1 MHDLTID
8 RAYLIALVVET
19 LNIGISTTLSAATAK
34 ILLKKGRREVNRHL
48 LATLGLIWAL
58 CVAHWVIDIV
68 RASQAFIDSAGG
80 PIVYYSTISN
90 SLESVKTGVYITV
103 TLVADHFMIYRV
115 FVVWNRNWPIL
126 ILPTMLWIAAGISG
140 YIVTHVLL
148 LARSGEDVFISA
160 VATWALTFFSMSLSL
175 NVTCTLLVACRILMT
190 AMKVRTTVRS
200 ENNYVHN
207 VLAALLESAAMYS
220 LSLTVLMVLY
230 ALGLNSQYIL
240 VDWTT
245 SLIGIAFSLI
255 IYRLASA
262 NPCVAAL
269 PPCSRSEGTNSYP
282 LTNVNVTHF
291 VETHRDN
298 YDPERTITDKE
309 LQAEL

>member
-8 RAYLIALVVET
+8 RAYLISLVVET

-34 ILLKKGRREVNRHL
+34 ILLKKGRCELNRHL
-48 LATLGLIWAL
+48 LATLGLIWVL
-58 CVAHWVIDIV
+58 CVAHWIMDIV

-80 PIVYYSTISN
+80 AIAYYSLISN
-90 SLESVKTGVYITV
+90 PLESGKTGIYITV

-115 FVVWNRNWPIL
+115 FIVWNRNLSIVILPIL
-126 ILPTMLWIAAGISG
+126 LWIAAGISG
-140 YIVTHVLL
+140 YAIVYELMV
-148 LARSGEDVFISA
+148 AGSGDVFISP
-160 VATWALTFFSMSLSL
+160 VATWALTFFSMTLSL
-175 NVTCTLLVACRILMT
+175 NVICTLLIAGCIMMT
-190 AMKVRTTVRS
+190 AMKVCAARS
-200 ENNYVHN
+200 GNSYIPD

-220 LSLTVLMVLY
+220 LSLIVLMVLY
-230 ALGLNSQYIL
+230 GLGLNSQYIL

-262 NPCVAAL
+262 NPCVAAS
-269 PPCSRSEGTNSYP
+269 PPCSRLEGTSSYP

-298 YDPERTITDKE
+298 YDPERSITDKE